1 MSEGE
6 YDAALICPNGHV
18 VNARANTQRQH
29 NQKFCDKCGEAVLI
43 KCAGCSAPI
52 RGRYYGGNMS
62 MPYTVPSY
70 CFNRGEQFAWSRR
83 ELDAAKELADE
94 FDELSWEEKES
105 LKQSLDDLMRDTP
118 QTKVAETR
126 FKRLIKKAGNH
137 AYEGMRDILVDVLS
151 EAAKKTLFGV

>member
-83 ELDAAKELADE
+83 KL
-94 FDELSWEEKES
+94 
-105 LKQSLDDLMRDTP
+105 DLMRDTP